1 MDQTLGSAGSVNFR
15 HGGSTRSARECF
27 ADGGHK
33 TPTGSRDKSST
44 RSLHRP
50 TEAKLARNNNNN
62 ELQEPI
68 PEIKMI
74 QYVGRNEKKMKLRVC
89 KRGLQ

>member
-1 MDQTLGSAGSVNFR
+1 
-15 HGGSTRSARECF
+15 
-27 ADGGHK
+27 
-33 TPTGSRDKSST
+33 
-44 RSLHRP
+44 
-50 TEAKLARNNNNN
+50 LARNNNNN